1 MEEIP
6 MNEFRRQIGEY
17 VNQTYYANKTFVLT
31 KGQKKLAALVPIAQL
46 ERLAQLE
53 ALVNE
58 WQTSANLDT
67 TVPSTLIESESEA
80 KVASEAEG

>member
-17 VNQTYYANKTFVLT
+17 VNQAYYANKAFVLI
-31 KGQKKLAALVPIAQL
+31 KGQKKLAALVPMAQL

-58 WQTSANLDT
+58 WQTSANLDPIP
-67 TVPSTLIESESEA
+67 PSTLIE
-80 KVASEAEG
+80 AEGETNSISQG